1 MTRTRDEFGSVSADP
16 VQVKRNAL
24 LGVALA
30 LIVAAAAA
38 ALVGSPTAGANAQS
52 CGAGANGSQGYAYA
66 GHQATRVSH
75 GIRATIT
82 PTAPANVVSGHVAG
96 WIGVGGPGQG
106 ANGQTL
112 WLQVGVASIP
122 DTPTMVYAEITRGG
136 QDPVFVPL
144 VQNVQVGESHKVAVL
159 EMSGRPNWWRV
170 WLDGKPATDPV
181 LLENSTNRWR
191 PIATGRVVERW
202 PRGVQLVRLPL
213 RRCRRRR
220 CDRGLVA
227 PVRPRLQ
234 VPGPRLRRQAPER
247 RAGHAAH
254 AVRWRAGTIRL
265 RGLEP
270 LTPRAAARAALDQV
284 ATTRIGV
291 PTGILS
297 RRNAAVAFETR
308 MHPCET
314 ALPSTDGSFQPWS
327 PTTPPPGQSDS
338 FE

>member
-1 MTRTRDEFGSVSADP
+1 MGGSIARTRDKFGRVSADP

-30 LIVAAAAA
+30 LIVAGGAA
-38 ALVGSPTAGANAQS
+38 ALVGSPTAVANAQS

-82 PTAPANVVSGHVAG
+82 PTAAANVISGHVAG

-144 VQNVQVGESHKVAVL
+144 VQDVQVGESHRVAVL
-159 EMSGRPNWWRV
+159 EMAGRPNWWRV

-181 LLENSTNRWR
+181 LLEDSTNRWR
-191 PIATGRVVERW
+191 PIATGESWNGGRAVCNSFAFRFD
-202 PRGVQLVRLPL
+202 GVGVAAATGGSWRPFAPGYKFQ
-213 RRCRRRR
+213 
-220 CDRGLVA
+220 DRGFGVKRLSAA
-227 PVRPRLQ
+227 PGSQRTLS
-234 VPGPRLRRQAPER
+234 GGAPM
-247 RAGHAAH
+247 
-254 AVRWRAGTIRL
+254 
-265 RGLEP
+265 P
-270 LTPRAAARAALDQV
+270 Y
-284 ATTRIGV
+284 
-291 PTGILS
+291 
-297 RRNAAVAFETR
+297 AFE
-308 MHPCET
+308 
-314 ALPSTDGSFQPWS
+314 ASSL
-327 PTTPPPGQSDS
+327 
-338 FE
+338 